1 MNFRQ
6 FAFKNVTRNSRAY
19 FAYFVSS
26 SFSIG
31 VFFSFAVYLFHPK
44 LQNFSMISEIS
55 GLMIFSEVVIVL
67 FSFFFLLYSIG
78 SFLKVRKKQ
87 FGVLTIL
94 GISKKQLHRLVFTE
108 NMLIGILSIFFG
120 MQFGLVFSQFF
131 LLVTAKITH
140 VPGIYLYWPT
150 NAFILT
156 TIVFL
161 SLFIVVSSF
170 TPMLI
175 RTKKTVHLLKANG
188 GKQKERKPSIFI
200 SLFGAICLLGGYAL
214 AGNPKYFVS
223 VSPQIGVIYMVSS
236 IFVIP
241 MLVTIGTYFFFS
253 QISFLLIYIL
263 KTRRKFYMKRINML
277 WISDLTSRIRTNIN
291 MLFIVAMLS
300 TVAFTM
306 ITFLYGFGK
315 FIKLEVSRT
324 SPFPISYFSYD
335 ANPFVTEH
343 LNWLEQQLQ
352 KEHFPYEKIKV
363 DIYETPLKED
373 KDVAIYN
380 DVYAIKQS
388 DYNKLADSLQMKQLF
403 MDDNE
408 AYVLTGTSYIT
419 IFNEFEQ
426 SYNRDYITLSSTNT
440 KLRVKGYE
448 HMSAIP
454 STFSYQTLVLPDIIV
469 NNLPNTTKHIS
480 AYNYKVQN
488 WEQTYKIA
496 DNFIEKVQKDR
507 DKFQYEGPLIRSFE
521 AASSLYKITSGS
533 AAYFLIGTFLG
544 VIFFIGAGSVLYFRM
559 YTDLTNEQEKYIT
572 ISKIGVTDLEMK
584 RSATIQ
590 LSILFFVPYIMASI
604 HTMFATKML
613 QDVIGLSLFT
623 EVAAVLIIFGVV
635 EIVFFLFIRSLYMQK
650 LSQYTNGQN
659 I

>member
-1 MNFRQ
+1 MTFWQ
-6 FAFKNVTRNSRAY
+6 FAFKNVTCNSRAY
-19 FAYFVSS
+19 FAYFLSS
-26 SFSIG
+26 SFSIA

-87 FGVLTIL
+87 FGILTVL

-140 VPGIYLYWPT
+140 VPGIYLYIPT

-161 SLFIVVSSF
+161 GLFIAVSAF

-175 RTKKTVHLLKANG
+175 RTKKALHLLKTNNV
-188 GKQKERKPSIFI
+188 KQKERKPSILI
-200 SLFGAICLLGGYAL
+200 SLFGAICLLGGYIL
-214 AGNPKYFVS
+214 AVNPKYFFS
-223 VSPQIGVIYMVSS
+223 VNPQVGVIYMVSS

-241 MLVTIGTYFFFS
+241 ALVTIGTYFFFS

-263 KTRRKFYMKRINML
+263 KKRRSFYMKRINML
-277 WISDLTSRIRTNIN
+277 WISDLASRIRTNIN

-315 FIKLEVSRT
+315 FTKLDVTRS
-324 SPFPISYFSYD
+324 SPFPFSYFSYD
-335 ANPFVTEH
+335 ANPFANKH
-343 LNWLEQQLQ
+343 LTWLEQQLQ
-352 KEHFPYEKIKV
+352 KENFSYKKIEA
-363 DIYETPLKED
+363 DLYETPLKED
-373 KDVAIYN
+373 AGITTYN
-380 DVYAIKQS
+380 DIYAMKQS
-388 DYNKLADSLQMKQLF
+388 DYNKLAASLRMKQLF
-403 MDDNE
+403 MSDNE
-408 AYVLTGTSYIT
+408 AYVLSGSAYFTLFSQFDPS
-419 IFNEFEQ
+419 FNRK
-426 SYNRDYITLSSTNT
+426 SITLSSTNT
-440 KLRVKGYE
+440 ILQVKGYE
-448 HMSAIP
+448 QAGAIP
-454 STFSYQTLVLPDIIV
+454 SNFSYQTLILPDVVV
-469 NNLPNTTKHIS
+469 NNLPSITKHVS
-480 AYNYKVQN
+480 AYNYNVQN
-488 WEQTYKIA
+488 WEKTYEIANNFMKKI
-496 DNFIEKVQKDR
+496 QKDR
-507 DKFQYEGPLIRSFE
+507 QEFQYEGPLIRSYE
-521 AASSLYKITSGS
+521 SADSLYRITSGS

-559 YTDLTNEQEKYIT
+559 YTDLTNEQEKYVA
-572 ISKIGVTDLEMK
+572 ISKIGVTNAEMK

-590 LSILFFVPYIMASI
+590 LSILFFVPYVMASI

-613 QDVIGLSLFT
+613 QDVIDLSLFK
-623 EVAAVLIIFGVV
+623 EISAVLIIFGIV
-635 EIVFFLFIRSLYMQK
+635 EIVFFLFIRSFYMQK
-650 LSQYTNGQN
+650 LSEYTNG
-659 I
+659 

>member
-1 MNFRQ
+1 MTFWQ

-19 FAYFVSS
+19 FAYFISS
-26 SFSIG
+26 AFSIA

-44 LQNFSMISEIS
+44 LQNFNMISEIS
-55 GLMIFSEVVIVL
+55 GLMIFSEVVIVF

-87 FGVLTIL
+87 FGILTIL

-120 MQFGLVFSQFF
+120 IQFGFVFSQFF

-140 VPGIYLYWPT
+140 VPGIYLYGPT
-150 NAFILT
+150 NAIILT

-161 SLFIVVSSF
+161 SLFIIVSAF

-175 RTKKTVHLLKANG
+175 RTKKAVHLLKTNG

-241 MLVTIGTYFFFS
+241 TFVTMGTYFFFS
-253 QISFLLIYIL
+253 QISFSLIYIL
-263 KTRRKFYMKRINML
+263 KKRRKFYMKRINML
-277 WISDLTSRIRTNIN
+277 WISDLANRIRTNIN
-291 MLFIVAMLS
+291 MLFIVTMLS

-315 FIKLEVSRT
+315 FIKLDVTKT

-352 KEHFPYEKIKV
+352 RENFSYEKINA
-363 DIYETPLKED
+363 DLYEAPLKED
-373 KDVAIYN
+373 QGIAIYN

-388 DYNKLADSLQMKQLF
+388 DYNKLADSLQLKQLF

-448 HMSAIP
+448 YVNAIP
-454 STFSYQTLVLPDIIV
+454 STFSYQTLVLPDAV
-469 NNLPNTTKHIS
+469 VENFPNTTKHVS

-488 WEQTYKIA
+488 WEKTYKIA
-496 DNFIEKVQKDR
+496 DDFIEKVQKDR
-507 DKFQYEGPLIRSFE
+507 DKSQYKGPLIRSFE
-521 AASSLYKITSGS
+521 SAGSLYRITSGS

-559 YTDLTNEQEKYIT
+559 YTDLTNEQEKYVA
-572 ISKIGVTDLEMK
+572 ISKIGVTDAEMK
-584 RSATIQ
+584 KSATIQ

-613 QDVIGLSLFT
+613 QDVIGLSLFK
-623 EVAAVLIIFGVV
+623 EVSAVLIIFGFV

-650 LSQYTNGQN
+650 LSQYTNGQ
-659 I
+659 II

>member
-1 MNFRQ
+1 MNFWQ

-26 SFSIG
+26 SFSIA

-44 LQNFSMISEIS
+44 LQNFTMISEIS

-78 SFLKVRKKQ
+78 SFLKVRKQQ
-87 FGVLTIL
+87 FGVLTVL
-94 GISKKQLHRLVFTE
+94 GISKKQLHRLIFTE

-131 LLVTAKITH
+131 LLVTAKITY

-161 SLFIVVSSF
+161 SLFIAVSSF

-200 SLFGAICLLGGYAL
+200 SLFGAICLLGGYIL
-214 AGNPKYFVS
+214 AANPKYFFS
-223 VSPQIGVIYMVSS
+223 INPQVGVIYMVSS

-241 MLVTIGTYFFFS
+241 TLVTIGTYFFFS

-277 WISDLTSRIRTNIN
+277 WISDLASRIRTNIN

-306 ITFLYGFGK
+306 ITFLYGLGK
-315 FIKLEVSRT
+315 FTKLEVTKS

-352 KEHFPYEKIKV
+352 KENFYYKKIKV
-363 DIYETPLKED
+363 DIYEAPLLED
-373 KDVAIYN
+373 KDVAFYN

-388 DYNKLADSLQMKQLF
+388 DYNKLADSLRMKQLF

-408 AYVLTGTSYIT
+408 AYVLTGTSYFT

-426 SYNRDYITLSSTNT
+426 SYKRDYITLSSTNT

-448 HMSAIP
+448 PVSAIP
-454 STFSYQTLVLPDIIV
+454 SSFSYQTLVVPDTVV
-469 NNLPNTTKHIS
+469 NKFPNTIKHIS
-480 AYNYKVQN
+480 AYNYKIQN
-488 WEQTYKIA
+488 WEKTYKIT
-496 DNFIEKVQKDR
+496 DDFIEKLQKDQQNSP
-507 DKFQYEGPLIRSFE
+507 DQGSFIRYFE
-521 AASSLYKITSGS
+521 SAGSLYRITSGS
-533 AAYFLIGTFLG
+533 ATYFLIGTFLG

-572 ISKIGVTDLEMK
+572 ISKIGVTDTEMK
-584 RSATIQ
+584 QSATIQ

-613 QDVIGLSLFT
+613 QDVIGLSLFK
-623 EVAAVLIIFGVV
+623 EVSAVLIIFGIV
-635 EIVFFLFIRSLYMQK
+635 EIIFFLFIRSLYMQK

>member
-1 MNFRQ
+1 
-6 FAFKNVTRNSRAY
+6 
-19 FAYFVSS
+19 
-26 SFSIG
+26 
-31 VFFSFAVYLFHPK
+31 
-44 LQNFSMISEIS
+44 MISEIS
-55 GLMIFSEVVIVL
+55 GLMIFSEVVIVF

-87 FGVLTIL
+87 FGILTIL

-120 MQFGLVFSQFF
+120 IQFGFVFSQFF

-140 VPGIYLYWPT
+140 VPGIYLYGPT
-150 NAFILT
+150 NAIILT

-161 SLFIVVSSF
+161 SLFIIVSAF

-175 RTKKTVHLLKANG
+175 RTKKAVHLLKTNG

-241 MLVTIGTYFFFS
+241 TFVTMGTYFFFS
-253 QISFLLIYIL
+253 QISFSLIYIL
-263 KTRRKFYMKRINML
+263 KKRRKFYMKRINML
-277 WISDLTSRIRTNIN
+277 WISDLANRIRTNIN
-291 MLFIVAMLS
+291 MLFIVTMLS
-300 TVAFTM
+300 TIAFTM

-315 FIKLEVSRT
+315 FIKLEVTKT

-352 KEHFPYEKIKV
+352 RENFSYEKINA
-363 DIYETPLKED
+363 DLYEAPLKED
-373 KDVAIYN
+373 QDIAIYN

-388 DYNKLADSLQMKQLF
+388 DYNKLADSLQLKQLF

-448 HMSAIP
+448 YVNAIP
-454 STFSYQTLVLPDIIV
+454 STFSYQTLVLPDAV
-469 NNLPNTTKHIS
+469 VENFPNTTKHVS

-488 WEQTYKIA
+488 WEKTYKIA
-496 DNFIEKVQKDR
+496 DDFIEKVQKDR
-507 DKFQYEGPLIRSFE
+507 DKSQYKGPLIRSFE
-521 AASSLYKITSGS
+521 SAGSLYRITSGS

-559 YTDLTNEQEKYIT
+559 YTDLTNEQEKYVA
-572 ISKIGVTDLEMK
+572 ISKIGVTDAEMK
-584 RSATIQ
+584 KSATIQ
-590 LSILFFVPYIMASI
+590 LSILFFVPYVMASI

-613 QDVIGLSLFT
+613 QDVIGLSLFK
-623 EVAAVLIIFGVV
+623 EISAVLIIFGVV
-635 EIVFFLFIRSLYMQK
+635 EILFFLFIRSLYMQK
-650 LSQYTNGQN
+650 LSQYTNGQ
-659 I
+659 II